1 MVALIFFA
9 DFGVETQNEQTMPGH
24 IKGQEVLR
32 RIDYNGMQWKQ
43 HTNVAA
49 GINSVEVM
57 LV

>member
-1 MVALIFFA
+1 MLALIFFV

-24 IKGQEVLR
+24 IKRQKVLR

-43 HTNVAA
+43 HTDVAT